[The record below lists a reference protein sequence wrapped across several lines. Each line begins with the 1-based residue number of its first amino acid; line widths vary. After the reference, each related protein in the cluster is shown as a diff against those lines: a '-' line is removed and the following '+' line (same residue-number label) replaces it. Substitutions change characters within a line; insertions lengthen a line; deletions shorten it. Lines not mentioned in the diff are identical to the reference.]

1 MQALLATT
9 VVYVP
14 ALGFS
19 KIALLLIFRRISTA
33 KTHRLAISA
42 VMAVV
47 AGYSI
52 ALILVLIFQ
61 CNPIARAWDVSIV
74 TGSCVNRPA
83 VYVAT
88 ASVNI
93 GTDLALLLMP
103 VPIVLGL
110 KLPWP
115 QKIGLAAM
123 FAVGSL

>member
-1 MQALLATT
+1 MLIATT

-14 ALGFS
+14 ALAFS
-19 KIALLLIFRRISTA
+19 KITLLLIFRRISKA
-33 KTHRLAISA
+33 KAHRLAIYV

-47 AGYSI
+47 IGYSI
-52 ALILVLIFQ
+52 ALMLVLIFQ

-93 GTDLALLLMP
+93 GTDLAILLMP

-110 KLPWP
+110 KLPWL
-115 QKIGLAAM
+115 QKIGLALM

>member
-1 MQALLATT
+1 ML
-9 VVYVP
+9 YVP

-19 KIALLLIFRRISTA
+19 KFTLLLIFRRISTA
-33 KTHRLAISA
+33 KAHRLAIYA

-47 AGYSI
+47 VGYSI

-61 CNPIARAWDVSIV
+61 CNPIERAWNVGIV

-93 GTDLALLLMP
+93 GTDLAILLLP
-103 VPIVLGL
+103 VPMVLSL
-110 KLPWP
+110 RLPWP
-115 QKIGLAAM
+115 QKIGLALM